1 VGLIDL
7 FLRLVISSP
16 TSMRS
21 AAAVLELFAP
31 YLPGVERTP
40 CANSGRFWL
49 LRVGLHAL
57 LCEKEKADDWVWIM
71 DHTIQLGPWKCL
83 IVVGVRLS
91 RWLSDRGPLGHEDMT
106 LLNLTPMTKSTGE
119 IVYQQLRHTME
130 KVGRPRAIVSD
141 GGSDLKR
148 GMELLRE
155 DYPQVRHI
163 LDMKHKN
170 ATLLKKELSRDDRW
184 ASFVTQANKT
194 KLGVTQTALAFLNPP
209 SLKTKARYMNLDTL
223 VHWAV
228 KALEYLDH
236 PREVL
241 GQPVDRQKLKE
252 KLGWLRQYRRA
263 LKDWAELLAI
273 ARAAEKYIHA
283 EGVHPSITDEL
294 RERLEPLAT
303 TPPGRRLKAALLG
316 FVAEQSGSL
325 PKGER
330 LIGSS
335 EVLES
340 IIGKYK
346 RLQNSHS
353 KGGMTAMLLSIGAIV
368 GQKTTPTLKTAL
380 QSVTTDNVIAWCK
393 DHLGV
398 TLQTQRK
405 LALGATKT
413 G

>member
-1 VGLIDL
+1 MIDL
-7 FLRLVISSP
+7 FLRMVISAP

-49 LRVGLHAL
+49 LRVGLHEL
-57 LCEKEKADDWVWIM
+57 ICKKEKADDWVWIM

-83 IVVGVRLS
+83 IVVGIRLS
-91 RWLSDRGPLGHEDMT
+91 RWLSDRGPLRHEDMT
-106 LLNLTPMTKSTGE
+106 LLNLTPMTQSTGE
-119 IVYQQLRHTME
+119 TVYQQLCVTME
-130 KVGRPRAIVSD
+130 KVGRPRAVVSD

-148 GMELLRE
+148 GMEFLRE
-155 DYPQVRHI
+155 DHPQVYHI

-170 ATLLKKELSRDDRW
+170 ATLLKKELSSDDRW

-209 SLKTKARYMNLDTL
+209 SLKTKARYMNLDSL
-223 VHWAV
+223 VSWAV
-228 KALEYLDH
+228 QALEYLDH
-236 PREVL
+236 PRDIL
-241 GQPVDRQKLKE
+241 GQPVDKHKLRE

-263 LKDWAELLAI
+263 LKHWSELLAL
-273 ARAAEKYIHA
+273 ARAAEEFIHA
-283 EGVHPSITDEL
+283 EGVHPSMTDEL
-294 RERLEPLAT
+294 RERLQPLAT
-303 TPPGRRLKAALLG
+303 TVGGRRLKTALLG
-316 FVAEQSGSL
+316 FAAEQSRSL

-346 RLQNSHS
+346 RLQSSHS

-368 GQKTTPTLKTAL
+368 GPKATTTIKTAL
-380 QSVTTDNVIAWCK
+380 QSVTTENVTTWCK
-393 DHLGV
+393 KHLGV

-405 LALGATKT
+405 LALGATKI